1 MPCRTVVPDR
11 QIILAPLET
20 NLGVVVLSHQLLY
33 VSHPEYLGS
42 GVIEKGFST
51 YIEQIP
57 QQ

>member
-20 NLGVVVLSHQLLY
+20 NLGVMVLSHQLLS
-33 VSHPEYLGS
+33 VSHPEYPGS

-51 YIEQIP
+51 YIEQIL